1 MCERDFD
8 WCSSELIC
16 SIVFFVPDKRKS
28 AGLTKA
34 RADMDAVAVF
44 FFSAHLF
51 HAWFRAPQN
60 TLISGWQTVF
70 ILASLQICSIQL
82 WGIGGKTAG
91 PGEVQRAVAKQ
102 VADGWEI
109 AGNVGA

>member
-28 AGLTKA
+28 AGLTKT
-34 RADMDAVAVF
+34 RADMDAVAVLF
-44 FFSAHLF
+44 F
-51 HAWFRAPQN
+51 FRAPFSRMVQSPPKHF
-60 TLISGWQTVF
+60 SGWQTVF
-70 ILASLQICSIQL
+70 VLASLQICSIQL

-102 VADGWEI
+102 VANGW
-109 AGNVGA
+109 

>member
-8 WCSSELIC
+8 WSSSELIC

-44 FFSAHLF
+44 FF
-51 HAWFRAPQN
+51 RAPF
-60 TLISGWQTVF
+60 SRM
-70 ILASLQICSIQL
+70 
-82 WGIGGKTAG
+82 
-91 PGEVQRAVAKQ
+91 VQSPPKHF
-102 VADGWEI
+102 
-109 AGNVGA
+109 N

>member
-28 AGLTKA
+28 AGLTKT

-44 FFSAHLF
+44 FFPRTFFTHGSE
-51 HAWFRAPQN
+51 PPK
-60 TLISGWQTVF
+60 TL
-70 ILASLQICSIQL
+70 
-82 WGIGGKTAG
+82 
-91 PGEVQRAVAKQ
+91 
-102 VADGWEI
+102 
-109 AGNVGA
+109 